1 MENISIEKRNR
12 FNDQFVKYLFA
23 DEENKKFTLSFV
35 NSVFEYDESQQLSD
49 LNFINTELHSKNK
62 DDKWSLLDVNII
74 SPDGIKVNI
83 EIQDKMY
90 RAMAERSIYYWAK
103 SVKLIKNGEYE
114 SLKRQVSINLLNF
127 NLVEPIFRPN
137 FHNAYLVI
145 NKRDPRDI
153 FSNILEQQTIEMPK
167 WETVR
172 PTLHDMCMLDK
183 WLCYLSGKTE
193 DDDRMQLYQEDTIMS
208 QVAVAED
215 KFFSDE
221 EKIAAYVRAEK
232 SRNDAIARENYVR
245 DEGINKGRDDAKR
258 EIVQNMLKANMVM
271 SVIKIATGLSEDV
284 IRSYSI

>member
-1 MENISIEKRNR
+1 MENISLENRNR

-35 NSVFEYDESQQLSD
+35 NSVFEYDKSQQLSD

-62 DDKWSLLDVNII
+62 DDKWSLLDVNVI

-83 EIQDKMY
+83 EIQDKIY

-127 NLVEPIFRPN
+127 NLVDSTIRPN
-137 FHNAYLVI
+137 FHNTFLVI
-145 NKRDPRDI
+145 NKRDPKDI
-153 FSNILEQQTIEMPK
+153 FSNILEQHTIEMPK

-172 PTLHDMCMLDK
+172 PALHDMCMLDK
-183 WLCYLSGKTE
+183 WLCYLSGKTK
-193 DDDRMQLYQEDTIMS
+193 DSDRIQLYQEDTIMS
-208 QVAVAED
+208 QVAIAED

-221 EKIAAYVRAEK
+221 QKIAAYVRAEK
-232 SRNDAIARENYVR
+232 YRNDAIARENFVR
-245 DEGINKGRDDAKR
+245 DEGINEGKR
-258 EIVQNMLKANMVM
+258 EIVQNMLNDGEP
-271 SVIKIATGLSEDV
+271 IYKIMKYSGLSEDK
-284 IRSYSI
+284 INEIKLSM